1 MTAEPLEVRFDETTP
16 REELLE
22 ALHHLNTTARR
33 MPQIVGTPAL
43 LTPWDRAHRTIDHIL
58 ELIAG
63 R

>member
-1 MTAEPLEVRFDETTP
+1 MTAAPLEVRFDETTP

-33 MPQIVGTPAL
+33 MPQIVGTLTLP
-43 LTPWDRAHRTIDHIL
+43 TPWDRAHRTMNSIL
-58 ELIAG
+58 ELVVG